1 MTTQAQRA
9 ATHGEAIVGAMVDRL
24 VEEFAPER
32 VLLVGYRATGNGDW
46 YHVDLLVVKSGVT
59 DMREAKRA
67 MREALGGMGLAKDIY
82 VNTPEGF
89 TRTCKSPGQIES
101 IAARDG
107 RVLYERG

>member
-1 MTTQAQRA
+1 MATQAQQA
-9 ATHGEAIVGAMVDRL
+9 ATHGEAIVGEMVERL
-24 VEEFAPER
+24 VERFDPEQ

-46 YHVDLLVVKSGVT
+46 YHVDLLVLKSGVT
-59 DMREAKRA
+59 DMREAKAA
-67 MREALGGMGLAKDIY
+67 MRGALGGMGLARDIY

-89 TRTCKSPGQIES
+89 ARAYESPGQVES